1 MNEGTSEVKRGMEVA
16 MKLRPSFESVV
27 KNIEEISGEMINL
40 GERVD
45 GVSKGS
51 RNIVESIEQL
61 QKIGRS
67 TVKHIKD
74 ISQAT
79 SQHQH
84 AQMDITSASRS
95 LAELAQN
102 LQEMTVKFSM

>member
-1 MNEGTSEVKRGMEVA
+1 